1 MNRVCPP
8 TPFFARIHL
17 NVEPA
22 DYAEPA
28 DSTEPIDLGAN
39 RFVSVVHILDQGE
52 NHRAA
57 KRRKLILGLNNSMR
71 SLQCDLFGAK
81 PEKQHQ
87 DVKFQED
94 NYFQAKKNGKMTLLP
109 ALHALPA
116 LPAQSRNTKVKK
128 NLNAAFHDPSIQ
140 KGLFD

>member
-22 DYAEPA
+22 DSA
-28 DSTEPIDLGAN
+28 EPIDLGAN
-39 RFVSVVHILDQGE
+39 RFAIIQHQLDQSE
-52 NHRAA
+52 LHRAA
-57 KRRKLILGLNNSMR
+57 KRRKLVLAPNNSMR
-71 SLQCDLFGAK
+71 GLQRDLFGAK

-94 NYFQAKKNGKMTLLP
+94 NHFQAKKNGKN
-109 ALHALPA
+109 AQ
-116 LPAQSRNTKVKK
+116 QSRNTKVKK
-128 NLNAAFHDPSIQ
+128 NLYAAFHDPCNQ
-140 KGLFD
+140 KGIFD